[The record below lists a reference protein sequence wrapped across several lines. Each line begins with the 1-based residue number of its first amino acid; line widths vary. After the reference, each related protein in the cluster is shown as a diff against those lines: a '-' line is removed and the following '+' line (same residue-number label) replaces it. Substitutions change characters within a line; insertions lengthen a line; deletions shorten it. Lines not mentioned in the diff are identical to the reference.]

1 MPNHLTSIF
10 ETTNDIR
17 VTDIKDL
24 DLEALLPETYSVRT
38 IHVEK
43 SLDHNSQQIIVSIKH
58 NKYALMI
65 VIFEDCNWTHYILF
79 FSTIFFLVEYC
90 RWKSF
95 KNCLLLSYWCIRFT
109 KMLFILKSPNLF
121 LWYWP
126 QLTYSQH

>member
-65 VIFEDCNWTHYILF
+65 VIF
-79 FSTIFFLVEYC
+79 
-90 RWKSF
+90 
-95 KNCLLLSYWCIRFT
+95 
-109 KMLFILKSPNLF
+109 
-121 LWYWP
+121 
-126 QLTYSQH
+126 